1 MPKRR
6 SERAKE
12 RENKRQLNGSKITFD
27 FLSANQQAAW
37 EAYQNYDVLF
47 LSGPAGTGKTFLAM
61 AFAIRDVLNHIRQ
74 KIILTR
80 PIVEAGEC
88 LGHLPGGFAE
98 KVNPY
103 MIPLYDC
110 YRTLCPGQT
119 MKNKI
124 VERAFEIAP
133 IAYMRG
139 RTFNDAVCI
148 FDEAQN
154 ATLSQLLLFLT
165 RFGYNSKLIITGDP
179 RQSDLNG
186 NSGLKFVM
194 NRLEG
199 MNGIGSIHFTNK
211 DIVRHPLIA
220 SILDKLLI
228 V

>member
-12 RENKRQLNGSKITFD
+12 RENTRQLNGSKITFD
-27 FLSANQQAAW
+27 FLTANQQKAW
-37 EAYQNYDVLF
+37 EEYQKHDVLF

-61 AFAIRDVLNHIRQ
+61 AFAIRDILDKTRR

-88 LGHLPGGFAE
+88 LGHLPGTFTE

-103 MIPLYDC
+103 MTPLYDV
-110 YRTLCPGQT
+110 YHTLCPGAT
-119 MKNKI
+119 MRNKI
-124 VERAFEIAP
+124 IEQAFEIAP

-154 ATLSQLLLFLT
+154 AKFDSLLLFLT
-165 RFGYNSKLIITGDP
+165 RFGQNSKLIITGDP
-179 RQSDLNG
+179 TQSDLNG
-186 NSGLKFVM
+186 KSGLKFVLG
-194 NRLEG
+194 RLIG
-199 MNGIGSIHFTNK
+199 VDKIGSIQFTNA
-211 DIVRHPLIA
+211 DIIRHPLIA
-220 SILDKLLI
+220 VILDKLLA